1 MYVSIILCKLVNMFV
16 VIDHPLFDHPL
27 TGHWVHPTPNLQPPQ
42 GFRSHS
48 GARGRQPA
56 RHERCGLGS
65 SGDLWKGDTTNRLY
79 ELIMNTIYKIWI
91 YLGICLERLW
101 RPKTFGLVTFSTF
114 HNHPILSVG
123 ISAVTHGIASKFHK
137 TTCNHQRWDNVMIML

>member
-48 GARGRQPA
+48 GAGGRLPAIRIGIFRGFVKRRYNQP
-56 RHERCGLGS
+56 
-65 SGDLWKGDTTNRLY
+65 
-79 ELIMNTIYKIWI
+79 TI
-91 YLGICLERLW
+91 
-101 RPKTFGLVTFSTF
+101 
-114 HNHPILSVG
+114 
-123 ISAVTHGIASKFHK
+123 
-137 TTCNHQRWDNVMIML
+137 